1 MAVLLNPYRG
11 TGLRDQ
17 AGLANGKLLCD
28 PAEPQ
33 RLLKHCPAAA
43 PTALRDSLGLA
54 ALTNVAAVSVK
65 DESARMGLG
74 SFKALGASYVIARLA
89 SERAGGPDA
98 LARDPGRTAL
108 LSDTIF
114 ACASAGNHGLSV
126 AVGARLF
133 GARAII
139 YLADTVPVAFARRLQ
154 GLGAEV
160 RRVGATYEASMA
172 AAEADCKSNDWTLLS
187 DSSWPGY
194 VDLPT
199 QVMEGYLVVAAEVVD
214 QIATTP
220 THIFLQAG
228 VGGFA
233 AGMTAY
239 LRARWGD
246 DPVIVVVEPDTAATL
261 FESIRAG
268 QPTDVS
274 GTASVMGRLDCKS
287 PSHLALAELAR
298 NADVF
303 QTITDGQCLATVEE
317 LARNGIPTTPSGAAG
332 MAGLHH
338 IGADRAALGLGT
350 DSRVLAFVTEGPEDL
365 P

>member
-1 MAVLLNPYRG
+1 MAIIHNPYRG
-11 TGLRDQ
+11 TGLTGQ
-17 AGLANGKLLCD
+17 AGLAAGKVRCD

-43 PTALRDSLGLA
+43 PTALRESPGLA
-54 ALTNVAAVSVK
+54 ALTNVAAVSLK
-65 DESARMGLG
+65 DESTRMGLG

-89 SERAGGPDA
+89 SDRAGGADA
-98 LARDPGRTAL
+98 LARDSCRSVV
-108 LSDTIF
+108 LSDTVF

-126 AVGARLF
+126 AVGARVF

-139 YLADTVPVAFARRLQ
+139 YLADTVPDAFARRLE
-154 GLGAEV
+154 GLGADV
-160 RRVGATYEASMA
+160 RRRGATYEASMV
-172 AAEADCKSNDWTLLS
+172 AAEADSASNGWTLLS

-214 QIATTP
+214 QISTAP

-233 AGMTAY
+233 AAMTAY
-239 LRARWGD
+239 FRACWGD
-246 DPVIVVVEPDTAATL
+246 DPTIVVVEPDTAATL
-261 FESIRAG
+261 FESIREDR
-268 QPTDVS
+268 PTDVS
-274 GTASVMGRLDCKS
+274 GAASVMGRLDCKS

-298 NADVF
+298 HADVF
-303 QTITDGQCLATVEE
+303 QTITDEQCLATVEE
-317 LARNGIPTTPSGAAG
+317 LARNGIATTPSGAAG
-332 MAGLHH
+332 LAGLHH
-338 IGADRAALGLGT
+338 IGADRAALGLAS

-365 P
+365 A